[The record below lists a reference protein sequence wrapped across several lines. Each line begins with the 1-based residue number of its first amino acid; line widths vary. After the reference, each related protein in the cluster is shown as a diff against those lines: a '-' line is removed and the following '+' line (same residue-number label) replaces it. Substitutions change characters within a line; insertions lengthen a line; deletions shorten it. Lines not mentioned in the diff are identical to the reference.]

1 MINRNLLPLFVAL
14 ACAASPSNAAPQAA
28 KKTVASGQT
37 QVVANVGGRE
47 VTLSE
52 LRMEMGRIG
61 LSASD
66 PNAERLALE
75 SLTNRILLSKA
86 ARTADLHRKPDVMAR
101 MYAAQDQAL
110 ADYYLALATR
120 PAEPTREEIDDFIK
134 ENPSLFADRKLY
146 DFLVFTLETKN
157 FNESALT
164 PLFDREADFSR
175 LAAVMTKAGARY
187 SIAPAMQS
195 GAAFPAPMRTQLG
208 KYSARDNIV
217 IKGDT
222 ETQIMKIVAV
232 KNDVADQAGWPEL
245 ARRSL
250 IEMDAAKR
258 AEALIARLRKE
269 TDVAYFRAT
278 SAPASPV
285 KAE

>member
-245 ARRSL
+245 ALRSL